1 MMLRPVGYLMFVI
14 AVAALSASAK
24 LLGEK
29 HELGFFSGRVAE
41 MVWRY
46 PEVTRPGVQ
55 IAWITWV
62 VLFVVA
68 ISPFDPIA
76 SSWDEVALAALAL
89 IVLWRRFFVGR
100 QAGN

>member
-1 MMLRPVGYLMFVI
+1 MLRPVGYLMFVI